1 MSKSF
6 KNMEQN
12 PGNGFGQSVLI
23 LLDTSQKVP

>member
-6 KNMEQN
+6 KNREQN
-12 PGNGFGQSVLI
+12 PGDGFGQNALI